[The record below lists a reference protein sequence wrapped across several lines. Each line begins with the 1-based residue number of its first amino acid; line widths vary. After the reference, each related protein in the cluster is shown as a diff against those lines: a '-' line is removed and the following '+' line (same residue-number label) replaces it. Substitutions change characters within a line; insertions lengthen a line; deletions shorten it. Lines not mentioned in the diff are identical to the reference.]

1 MAVQIKTGS
10 ALSLGRLGL
19 ALGNGHA
26 YAATGSIFVLSL
38 GTALMI
44 TAGILLVVG
53 LTNLGTSDKKKP
65 KADQT
70 KEKLQ

>member
-1 MAVQIKTGS
+1 MAAQIKTGS

-26 YAATGSIFVLSL
+26 YAATGSILTLSL
-38 GTALMI
+38 GMVLIIA
-44 TAGILLVVG
+44 AGTLLVVE
-53 LTNLGTSDKKKP
+53 LTSLGTSDKKKP

-70 KEKLQ
+70 